1 MLLPQRAG
9 NIRTDSCGGEMNM
22 TPAWPAMMCVLAAL
36 VAVAGQ
42 PSIVN
47 ATEGVPGVAAPK
59 PALRAEAQADLVR
72 TGDAAGAEGETSDA
86 PALSLTAVHDW
97 MVASYERAP
106 ALLLG
111 LAALLAVPPLMMA
124 GVVLNRRGAVAAGG
138 DMTQMQTQMVA
149 KTRLKPERRQG
160 VTEGPRWPTEA
171 WIEIEGTGDN
181 ARHGIGRTIVR
192 IGRDGDNDI
201 CLNEMTVHRYHAAVH
216 RTEDAD
222 FVITDLSSE
231 GGNGVKVNGNAVAE
245 VRLEDGDLIELG
257 LARLKF
263 IAKPA

>member
-1 MLLPQRAG
+1 
-9 NIRTDSCGGEMNM
+9 MNM
-22 TPAWPAMMCVLAAL
+22 TPAWPAMMSGLA
-36 VAVAGQ
+36 VFVTVAGQ
-42 PSIVN
+42 PSIVS
-47 ATEGVPGVAAPK
+47 ATEGVTGAAAQH
-59 PALRAEAQADLVR
+59 PAARVETQADLVR
-72 TGDAAGAEGETSDA
+72 TEDAAGAEGETSDA
-86 PALSLTAVHDW
+86 PALSVTAVHDW

-111 LAALLAVPPLMMA
+111 LAALLAVPPLVMA
-124 GVVLNRRGAVAAGG
+124 GLVLNRRSAVAGGAG
-138 DMTQMQTQMVA
+138 DVTQMQTQMVS
-149 KTRLKPERRQG
+149 KTRSKPERRHG
-160 VTEGPRWPTEA
+160 VTEGGPRWPTEA
-171 WIEIEGTGDN
+171 WIEIEGADVNG
-181 ARHGIGRTIVR
+181 RHGIGRTVVR

-231 GGNGVKVNGNAVAE
+231 GGNGVKVNGNAVSE

>member
-1 MLLPQRAG
+1 
-9 NIRTDSCGGEMNM
+9 MNM

-42 PSIVN
+42 PSIVC
-47 ATEGVPGVAAPK
+47 ATEGVPGAAAPK

-72 TGDAAGAEGETSDA
+72 TGEASESVDETSDG

-97 MVASYERAP
+97 VVASYERAP

-111 LAALLAVPPLMMA
+111 LAALLAVPPLVMA
-124 GVVLNRRGAVAAGG
+124 GVVLNRRGAAVAGG

-149 KTRLKPERRQG
+149 KRRLKPERRQG

-171 WIEIEGTGDN
+171 WIEIEGAGDK

-216 RTEDAD
+216 RTDDAD

-231 GGNGVKVNGNAVAE
+231 GGNGVKVNGKAVAE